1 MRRDH
6 RPLWMKNIEGRYNRW
21 YVDRYIRPRF
31 DSVGKRLYIIHPKF
45 FEPSGPRINVGDAL
59 YSIAMPDNP
68 VRVSVWPSGELEA
81 SLTIGDNV
89 LLSPGV
95 RLTAGNSITVEDNV
109 MFAANAYVTDA
120 DWHGIY
126 ARELPIGV
134 SRPVLIKENAWICD
148 SAIILKGVTIGRNAI
163 VAAGAVVTRDVPD
176 NAVVAGNP
184 AQVVKQLDPEHAMS
198 TRADMFNSP
207 DFDFDR
213 LVADLNKLEL
223 ADNTL
228 LGFLRAKF
236 KPRIGD

>member
-6 RPLWMKNIEGRYNRW
+6 RPLWMKRVQGRYNSW

-31 DSVGKRLYIIHPKF
+31 DSCGERLYIINPKY

-68 VRVSVWPSGELEA
+68 VRISVWPQSEHEA

-95 RLTAGNSITVEDNV
+95 RLTAGIDITVEDNV

-126 ARELPIGV
+126 ARELPIGAA
-134 SRPVLIKENAWICD
+134 RPVRIKENAWICD
-148 SAIILKGVTIGRNAI
+148 SAIILKGVTIGAHAI
-163 VAAGAVVTRDVPD
+163 VAAGAVVSRDVPD
-176 NAVVAGNP
+176 YAIVAGNP
-184 AQVVKQLDPEHAMS
+184 AQVVKMLDPEHPMS
-198 TRADMFNSP
+198 TRANMFNNP
-207 DFDFDR
+207 DFDFDQ
-213 LVADLNKLEL
+213 LVRDLDKLEL
-223 ADNTL
+223 MGNSM
-228 LGFLRAKF
+228 LGFLRSKW
-236 KPRIGD
+236 KPKIGD